1 MCAVGL
7 ILTWAVAALVP
18 ALQARDAAA
27 LDGFTHMTGLGA
39 VAYRVAE
46 LAGPQ
51 SCLLLGAVLIGV
63 ALLGGRPRVAAA
75 VLLVLLGSTLT
86 TELLKPL
93 VAHAHATTFGVR
105 DIPAASWPSGHATA
119 AMALALCAVIVAP
132 RRLRPIAAVLAAVFA
147 AAVGFS
153 LLILARHMPSDVVGG
168 YLVAALWISI
178 ALATLRRADSR
189 WPVRTGRRTLARAG
203 DALRVSGALHRRD
216 RRLPGVIVAIV
227 LTPAAVLFA
236 PRAPRALAY
245 AGAHPSLL
253 AAAAAIA
260 ALAVTLAASLA
271 LAVRGS

>member
-1 MCAVGL
+1 LCAAGL
-7 ILTWAVAALVP
+7 ILTWVVAALVP
-18 ALQARDAAA
+18 ASQARDAAA
-27 LDGFTHMTGLGA
+27 LDGFTHLTRLGA

-46 LAGPQ
+46 LADPQ

-63 ALLGGRPRVAAA
+63 ALLRGRPRVAAA
-75 VLLVLLGSTLT
+75 VPLVLLGSALT
-86 TELLKPL
+86 SELLKPL
-93 VAHAHATTFGVR
+93 VAHAHATTIGLR

-132 RRLRPIAAVLAAVFA
+132 RPLRPIAALLGAVFA
-147 AAVGFS
+147 TAVGFS

-178 ALATLRRADSR
+178 ALATLRRADLR
-189 WPVRTGRRTLARAG
+189 WPVRTGRRTLGRATE
-203 DALRVSGALHRRD
+203 ALRVSRALQRGD
-216 RRLPGVIVAIV
+216 SRLPGVIAAIA
-227 LTPAAVLFA
+227 LAPAAVLLA
-236 PRAPRALAY
+236 PRAPEALAY

-253 AAAAAIA
+253 AAAVAIA